1 MSDKDFEVA
10 VAAPAVVARNVW
22 REYRSLSSKKSL
34 KRQKVKAVR
43 NVSLA
48 ALQGES
54 VGLLGQNGSGKS
66 TFLRMIAGAEKPS
79 SGSVFV
85 RSQPTLLGVSAALV
99 PHLSGAKNI
108 RLGCLAMGLSPEESD
123 AVFED
128 IVQMADIGDAIYR
141 PMDTYSSGMAARL
154 KFSIGTANSPEL
166 LLIDE
171 ALSTGDQAFAAKAEA
186 RMQKMLDG
194 AGTLF
199 LVSHAA
205 KVVERNC
212 KRSVWLHEGEVVADG
227 PSEEVCQHYR
237 VWVQHRADQNMDK
250 ADALLEEVRNSY
262 KEPIIL
268 FDEEVIGE

>member
-22 REYRSLSSKKSL
+22 RDYRSLSSKKSL

-227 PSEEVCQHYR
+227 PSEEVCHHYR
-237 VWVQHRADQNMDK
+237 TWVQHRADQNMDK
-250 ADALLEEVRNSY
+250 ADALLEEVRSSY

-268 FDEEVIGE
+268 FDKEVIGE

>member
-10 VAAPAVVARNVW
+10 VDAPAVVARNVW

-250 ADALLEEVRNSY
+250 ADALLEEVRSSY

-268 FDEEVIGE
+268 FDKEVIGE